1 MLNTVTEL
9 DAYTENA
16 EKYFREEE
24 RQEIVDYLAKNPKK
38 GDVIP
43 GTNGLR
49 KLRWGKDNKG
59 KSGGVRIIY
68 YFHNEKLPLYLLIM
82 YAKDTQT
89 DLTIK
94 QQQRLVD
101 LVKMLITT
109 TTREKNN
116 E

>member
-1 MLNTVTEL
+1 MLNTITEL
-9 DAYTENA
+9 DAYTEIA
-16 EKYFREEE
+16 EKYFCEEE
-24 RQEIVDYLAKNPKK
+24 RQEIVNYLARNPKK

-49 KLRWGKDNKG
+49 KLRWKKGNKG

-89 DLTIK
+89 DVTIK
-94 QQQRLVD
+94 QQQRLAD
-101 LVKMLITT
+101 LVKVLIAATL
-109 TTREKNN
+109 EKHN

>member
-9 DAYTENA
+9 DAYTEIA

-24 RQEIVDYLAKNPKK
+24 RQEIVDYLARNPKK

-82 YAKDTQT
+82 YAKETQT

-94 QQQRLVD
+94 QQQRLAG
-101 LVKMLITT
+101 LVKILMTDT
-109 TTREKNN
+109 VGEKNN

>member
-1 MLNTVTEL
+1 MNTVAEL
-9 DAYTENA
+9 DAYTEIA
-16 EKYFREEE
+16 EKYFSEKE
-24 RQEIVDYLAKNPKK
+24 RWEIVDYLARNPKN
-38 GDVIP
+38 GDTML

-49 KLRWGKDNKG
+49 KLRWKKDNKG

-82 YAKDTQT
+82 YAKETQT

-94 QQQRLVD
+94 QQQRLAG
-101 LVKMLITT
+101 LVKILITA
-109 TTREKNN
+109 TREKNN